1 LISKG
6 TMTEEANDHF
16 TFEQL
21 RHFYSEE
28 LRVVAGLES
37 PDLVSAFARVPRER
51 YLGAPPWKFSSG
63 NSLNRS
69 SYRATSNV
77 CDLYHDV
84 FVALKSEKF
93 LNNGQPSMIA
103 RLIAALNLSPGKRVF
118 HCGCGTGYYT
128 AIMAEVVGSNGS
140 VVAAEIDSTLA
151 EIAITNLKDYDHV
164 RVLSRDGADV
174 DPVACDAILINAGV
188 THPHPS
194 WLDGLSEGGVL
205 VLPLSVGRNLS
216 VNDAMVLAI
225 TRRHDQFA
233 AELLSIITIYSSP
246 SMRDPMLQSMLN
258 DSFESHAMLGVKS
271 VRKDDHERTDSC
283 IVHAPGFCLSAA
295 TV

>member
-1 LISKG
+1 
-6 TMTEEANDHF
+6 MTEEANDHF

-128 AIMAEVVGSNGS
+128 AIMAEVVGANGS

-151 EIAITNLKDYDHV
+151 EIAVTNLKDYDHV

-216 VNDAMVLAI
+216 VNDAMVVAI
-225 TRRHDQFA
+225 TRRREQFA